1 MIALPSY
8 IDPELWAAFVESRKA
23 MKVPFTP
30 LAQKLVVRKLMAMHG
45 EGWDANASLEKSAIY
60 GYRGVFEV
68 SKLATKTKQEKD
80 PALLKIEADAAKA
93 APMPEAI
100 RAQINKLKRMAA

>member
-1 MIALPSY
+1 MTTLPSY

-30 LAQKLVVRKLMAMHG
+30 SAQKLVIRKLMKMHAD
-45 EGWDANASLEKSAIY
+45 GWCANASLEKSAIY

-68 SKLATKTKQEKD
+68 EKRPIAPTEKPKAFQVSDEHLARCTGPDEATKRKIQE
-80 PALLKIEADAAKA
+80 LL
-93 APMPEAI
+93 
-100 RAQINKLKRMAA
+100 RG

>member
-1 MIALPSY
+1 MTALPSY
-8 IDPELWAAFVESRKA
+8 IDPELWAAFIESRKA

-30 LAQKLVVRKLMAMHG
+30 LAQKLVIRKLMGMHA

-68 SKLATKTKQEKD
+68 SKREVPKAID
-80 PALLKIEADAAKA
+80 PAITKLNADDKRYSPPTAEQRAKIKQLLG
-93 APMPEAI
+93 
-100 RAQINKLKRMAA
+100 QV

>member
-8 IDPELWAAFVESRKA
+8 IDPELWSAFVESRKA

-30 LAQKLVVRKLMAMHG
+30 AAQKLVVRRLMKMHS

-68 SKLATKTKQEKD
+68 VKRAVETKEQT
-80 PALLKIEADAAKA
+80 PARQVSDDHLKA
-93 APMPEAI
+93 AVPMPKEI
-100 RAQINKLKRMAA
+100 RDRIKELTRQF